1 MNSPGLILARTG
13 PTTAEARA
21 RPRCLFCEKGLGLL
35 INPKWVQLLFS

>member
-21 RPRCLFCEKGLGLL
+21 SAPALAALQKGPWG
-35 INPKWVQLLFS
+35 FD